1 MFAFCEALALVHL
14 TLGRYGEGLR
24 WAEAAIRENS
34 GLPALRYKLSLCGHL
49 GRYEEARECCCR
61 MREAHAEPT
70 ITALSR
76 DMPRGVTPEV
86 TDRFIEGLRKAGVPK
101 Q

>member
-1 MFAFCEALALVHL
+1 MAPVVQQ
-14 TLGRYGEGLR
+14 RQ
-24 WAEAAIRENS
+24 EAAIRENS

-61 MREAHAEPT
+61 IREAHAEPT

-86 TDRFIEGLRKAGVPK
+86 THRFIEGLRKAGVPK
-101 Q
+101 E